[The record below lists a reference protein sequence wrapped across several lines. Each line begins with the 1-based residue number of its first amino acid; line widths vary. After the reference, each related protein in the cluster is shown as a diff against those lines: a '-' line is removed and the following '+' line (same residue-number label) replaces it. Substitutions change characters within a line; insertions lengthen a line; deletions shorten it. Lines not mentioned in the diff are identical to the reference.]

1 VGKAGSLRHR
11 VSGHFH
17 ARADERALEMLT
29 QARDVAC
36 TETATALEAALLEA
50 DEIKRLSPPFNVALT
65 GYGRSVWFAT
75 ADLKHQRE
83 RPDAEHR
90 AGPFVSPVPLEALS
104 ALQGA
109 LAPGGPS
116 PLALYARAVG
126 VEPAW
131 APGPECFAAGL
142 ARFVEEHG
150 RVHSERDLFRLGGRL
165 WARRRAGS
173 GPVPEPDELVL
184 EPPGGRRPS
193 WDPERVREALEETV
207 LRAAH
212 AVRRAR
218 WLLRLSE
225 SSLAWTEPGSE
236 KRRLLVIDSGVV
248 VERADQDPDA
258 PVPLPPGHGRT
269 PAERCLS
276 FDVATFD
283 RLRVLTTELRTVA
296 TEAADVELRLGRHA
310 RLSRARLQAV
320 LRWV

>member
-1 VGKAGSLRHR
+1 

-36 TETATALEAALLEA
+36 TETVTALEAALLEA

-65 GYGRSVWFAT
+65 ADGRSVWFAT
-75 ADLKHQRE
+75 ADLEHLRQ
-83 RPDAEHR
+83 RPDAEHC
-90 AGPFVSPVPLEALS
+90 AGPFVSPVPMEALS
-104 ALQGA
+104 ALQAA

-116 PLALYARAVG
+116 PLALYARAAG

-142 ARFVEEHG
+142 ARFVEQRG
-150 RVHSERDLFRLGGRL
+150 CACCVRDLLRLGGTL
-165 WARRRAGS
+165 WASRRAES
-173 GPVPEPDELVL
+173 APVPEPEELVL
-184 EPPGGRRPS
+184 EPPGGRRAS
-193 WDPERVREALEETV
+193 WDPERVRAALEETV
-207 LRAAH
+207 IRAAH

-225 SSLAWTEPGSE
+225 CSLAWTEPASE
-236 KRRLLVIDSGVV
+236 KRRLLVIGSGAI
-248 VERADQDPDA
+248 VERSYLEPGA
-258 PVPLPPGHGRT
+258 PVPPPPGHGRT

-296 TEAADVELRLGRHA
+296 MEAADVELRLGRHA